1 MAVPFSIPDPP
12 FIIAVLIALTVHE
25 YAHGQVA
32 YWLGDPTA
40 KYEGRLT
47 LNPVAHLDPLGTL
60 MFFIISFGWG
70 KPVPVNP
77 RYFKHYRRDTALV
90 AIAGPVS
97 NLLLA
102 FAAFFLLLLLMPKN
116 AVFDGTADVLNA
128 VQAASPSLRFIV
140 QTLSTSIWINL
151 GLMAFNLLPI
161 APLDGSKILA
171 AFVPLK
177 YEDMYDQ
184 YLQYGTYLLLGL
196 LILERMFNV
205 PILMGWI
212 YGIANPVLHVMSLI
226 GG

>member
-1 MAVPFSIPDPP
+1 MPFSIPDPP

-60 MFFIISFGWG
+60 MFFVISFGWG

-116 AVFDGTADVLNA
+116 AAFDGTTDVLNA

-177 YEDMYDQ
+177 YEDAYDQ

-212 YGIANPVLHVMSLI
+212 YGIVNPVLHVMSLI